1 MISKEIPLIS
11 KISNKNDEKDFY
23 KISRKI
29 LYQKYNE
36 IFSLKRILTDFLIF
50 NNKCRL
56 TLFFKEFLLSDNGCE
71 FLRHF
76 YLKEDTKN
84 ILSKIL
90 EIYCLYS
97 KIYPNYII
105 LKENKF
111 LYKNIRK
118 KQKMIDE
125 NNKNNEIKKN
135 NDKDNNINNNINNK
149 DYELFTLSV
158 RNEIKE
164 FQEDSSNKNNIDSLS
179 NNRINS
185 TNTKKINDNWVFII
199 NKNLNMNLNNS
210 SKNNNNQYNK
220 NMSFDSFW
228 TNDTNNLSTLLNAI
242 NDKIN
247 IDQNKKNK
255 KINDNN
261 IKKKDIS
268 NKNINNK
275 FLKNKN
281 QNYQIQKKK
290 EIKSSSKKTFK
301 KIIYKKLE
309 NNNNKKV
316 SSDNSRN
323 DIFLKIKN
331 KQNIINNL
339 KTTKP
344 LSSSLSNSTNIPVG
358 LLNKGNYIYNHL
370 LTEKNIDKEIKK
382 NIHQYYSIQR
392 DTSDKNMGNNLKKFI
407 HPFFTKQK
415 FYSKEYFKENKNSK
429 VKKNDENNK
438 LTKSNNLN
446 NKSDKY
452 LKRKFSPHEF
462 LRIIMNESKKN
473 SLNEKYNKEENAKN
487 GSFNTNILYNT
498 NKNFNNLRNKKY
510 YLKKYFTNNNLHQKD
525 LNQRYTYNLTESN
538 SQTIINLKK
547 ETEFNSSCNYIN
559 KNNKINNNKDNN
571 KENNRKTLN
580 NCQTSNNY
588 YISKN
593 KNIKNFFS
601 QKKFVMKKQN
611 TEGIVLGMR
620 DKILKRELGTAY
632 IKKKCFS
639 PLSNDYHIRFSL
651 SRSCNI
657 KNEKNNINKNNEN
670 IIQRIIINSEINNKL
685 INIKKNIRKH
695 FIQHDISS
703 KELNFLSNK
712 SIKINNSNNCFI
724 MDTSQKENKNNS
736 NKLIL
741 KNNIKNSKKI
751 YLRKNFSPTL
761 TYYNLYKSNNKDLTK
776 SKTNINNNNNSE
788 FIEYHHENLFIK
800 RKNNITKIVKNDANI
815 YNLDNKE
822 NNLYNNNNKKI
833 MNING
838 KNQNTQHIQHM
849 TKSKTEYDNFLPKYK
864 NIHKNKKIDNMNEI
878 NKNFILKRFQKKLK
892 NYYIFS
898 KDKINNN
905 NNLNEI
911 PFQRFNNLSNST
923 INNNSNCNEFI
934 ITKNINNSLS
944 NSTNNITEFQTPL
957 IQKKRLKLIKKFI
970 YQEQK
975 EKIGHISNIE
985 KMSSKNTIKVNRTKF
1000 LERVKEKMKNKIKSH
1015 LIKE

>member
-1 MISKEIPLIS
+1 MVSNETPLIQN
-11 KISNKNDEKDFY
+11 ISNKNEKKDFY

-29 LYQKYNE
+29 LYQKYKE
-36 IFSLKRILTDFLIF
+36 HFSLKRILTDFLIF

-56 TLFFKEFLLSDNGCE
+56 TLFFKEFLISDNSCE
-71 FLRHF
+71 YLRHF

-125 NNKNNEIKKN
+125 NNKNNELKKN
-135 NDKDNNINNNINNK
+135 EKDNNINNK
-149 DYELFTLSV
+149 DNELFTLSV

-164 FQEDSSNKNNIDSLS
+164 FQEDSTNKNIIDSLS
-179 NNRINS
+179 NNKINS
-185 TNTKKINDNWVFII
+185 INTKKINDNWVFIS
-199 NKNLNMNLNNS
+199 NKNLNINLNNS
-210 SKNNNNQYNK
+210 KKNNNNQFNK

-247 IDQNKKNK
+247 IDDDKKNK
-255 KINDNN
+255 NKDIYN
-261 IKKKDIS
+261 IKKKDLN
-268 NKNINNK
+268 NKN

-281 QNYQIQKKK
+281 HNHNQKKK

-301 KIIYKKLE
+301 KVIYNKLD
-309 NNNNKKV
+309 NNNNKKT
-316 SSDNSRN
+316 SSENSRN
-323 DIFLKIKN
+323 NIYLKAKGN
-331 KQNIINNL
+331 QNIINNL

-344 LSSSLSNSTNIPVG
+344 LSSSLSNSINIPFG
-358 LLNKGNYIYNHL
+358 LLNKGNNIYNHL

-382 NIHQYYSIQR
+382 NIHQYYSIQK
-392 DTSDKNMGNNLKKFI
+392 DTSDKNIGNNLKKLI
-407 HPFFTKQK
+407 PPFATKQK
-415 FYSKEYFKENKNSK
+415 FYSKDNKNSTM
-429 VKKNDENNK
+429 KKNNENNL

-446 NKSDKY
+446 NKYDKY
-452 LKRKFSPHEF
+452 IKKKFSPHEF
-462 LRIIMNESKKN
+462 LKIVLDAKKK
-473 SLNEKYNKEENAKN
+473 SLNEKFIKEENVKN

-510 YLKKYFTNNNLHQKD
+510 YLKKYFTKNNLHQND

-538 SQTIINLKK
+538 SQALINLKK
-547 ETEFNSSCNYIN
+547 EKEF
-559 KNNKINNNKDNN
+559 KN
-571 KENNRKTLN
+571 KENSKEKNRKTLN
-580 NCQTSNNY
+580 NCQTSSNY

-593 KNIKNFFS
+593 KNNIS
-601 QKKFVMKKQN
+601 QKKFLSKKQN
-611 TEGIVLGMR
+611 TEGTVLGMR

-639 PLSNDYHIRFSL
+639 PLSNDYHLRYSL
-651 SRSCNI
+651 SRSCNM
-657 KNEKNNINKNNEN
+657 KNEKKYNYKNNEKL
-670 IIQRIIINSEINNKL
+670 IQRIIINNEIKNKL
-685 INIKKNIRKH
+685 IDIKKNIRKH
-695 FIQHDISS
+695 FIQHDISN
-703 KELNFLSNK
+703 KENNYLSNK
-712 SIKINNSNNCFI
+712 SIKINNSNNFFI

-736 NKLIL
+736 NTLIL
-741 KNNIKNSKKI
+741 KDNIKNNKNI
-751 YLRKNFSPTL
+751 YLRKNFSPTV
-761 TYYNLYKSNNKDLTK
+761 TYYNLYKSNNKELSK
-776 SKTNINNNNNSE
+776 SKNNINNNNNSE
-788 FIEYHHENLFIK
+788 CIEYHHENLFIK
-800 RKNNITKIVKNDANI
+800 RKNKITKIVKNDTNI
-815 YNLDNKE
+815 HKLENKE
-822 NNLYNNNNKKI
+822 NNLYADNNKI

-838 KNQNTQHIQHM
+838 KNQHIQNM

-864 NIHKNKKIDNMNEI
+864 NINKNKKNEGVNEI
-878 NKNFILKRFQKKLK
+878 NKNFILKRIQKKSK

-898 KDKINNN
+898 KDKINHNN
-905 NNLNEI
+905 MNDI

-923 INNNSNCNEFI
+923 INNNNYNEFTL
-934 ITKNINNSLS
+934 TKNINNSLS
-944 NSTNNITEFQTPL
+944 NSTNNISEFQTPL
-957 IQKKRLKLIKKFI
+957 IQRKRLKLIKKFI

-1015 LIKE
+1015 LINE